1 MNIRT
6 AERAEVEK
14 FQLYNED
21 NAGNEFIVVES
32 GDDIVGFAQYDSGY
46 DDCIVYFMESEAQG
60 AGRAMIEYFQGEF
73 VEVVANDAIDT
84 AQGFYLHFGFEQTGP
99 KGFDGRM
106 NMTWW
111 AE

>member
-1 MNIRT
+1 MNIRY
-6 AERAEVEK
+6 AERSEVEK

-21 NAGNEFIVVES
+21 NQGNEFIVVES
-32 GDDIVGFAQYDSGY
+32 GEEVVGFAQFDSGA
-46 DDCIVYFMESEAQG
+46 DDCTVYFMESEAKG
-60 AGRAMIEYFQGEF
+60 AGRAMIEWFQAEF

-84 AQGFYLHFGFEQTGP
+84 AQSFYRHFGFEQSGP